1 VKLGVLPRFT
11 RDSIVDPDWVTGFG
25 AVCEEMGVES
35 VWGVEHVLVAQDYEP
50 RYPYSESG
58 RMPGNPETVMP
69 DPLEW
74 LAFLAASTESVR
86 LGTSVLVLT
95 LHSPVVV
102 AKRVATLDALS
113 RGRALLGV
121 GIGWQVEEYTAVGV
135 PYAQRGARLDEY
147 VDALRALWGAEFA
160 SFDGRFVAFERV
172 SSLPKPVQPGGVPI
186 VVGGSSE
193 AAARRAGT
201 RGDGFFPY
209 VISPDDFAAR
219 VEDVRAAARAAGRDP
234 GAVELTVWPTSWQ
247 PGAALHLDLARRYAD
262 AGADRLVVSAQEA
275 GGPGLDDLRRFLGDY
290 REQVLDRLT

>member
-1 VKLGVLPRFT
+1 MKLGVLPRFT
-11 RDSIVDPDWVTGFG
+11 RDSIVDPEWVVGFG

-35 VWGVEHVLVAQDYEP
+35 VWGVEHVLVAQEYEP
-50 RYPYSESG
+50 RYPYSSSG

-74 LAFLAASTESVR
+74 LAFLAASTETVR

-121 GIGWQVEEYTAVGV
+121 GIGWQVEEYAAVGV
-135 PYAQRGARLDEY
+135 PYSGRGARLDEY
-147 VDALRALWGAEFA
+147 VDALRALWGEEYA
-160 SFDGRFVAFERV
+160 SFGGRFVAFDRV
-172 SSLPKPVQPGGVPI
+172 SSLPKPAQPGGVPI

-209 VISPDDFAAR
+209 VISPEDFAAR
-219 VEDVRAAARAAGRDP
+219 VADVRAAALDAGRDP
-234 GAVELTVWPTSWQ
+234 EAVELTVWPTSWQ
-247 PGAALHLDLARRYAD
+247 PGSALDPDLARRYAD
-262 AGADRLVVSAQEA
+262 VGAQRLVVSAQEA
-275 GGPGLDDLRRFLGDY
+275 GGRELDDVRRFLGDY
-290 REQVLDRLT
+290 RDRVLDRL